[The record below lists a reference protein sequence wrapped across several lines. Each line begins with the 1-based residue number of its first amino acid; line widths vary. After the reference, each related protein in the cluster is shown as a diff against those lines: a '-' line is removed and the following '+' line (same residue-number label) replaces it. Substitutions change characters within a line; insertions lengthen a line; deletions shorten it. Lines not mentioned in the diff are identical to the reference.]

1 MKWYIR
7 CGFISS
13 CPDTFYLVCIFGHF
27 LKLLLVCKTRSNSI
41 AVTVA
46 FSFRIQLFSSSI
58 KDTRRHEVRD
68 YKTCFFLRHQLSQSE
83 FVFQFNGVFQFLIV
97 HFTVASK
104 NTMYQS
110 SEDVLFLP
118 TKIEEKGQSFS
129 FYNI

>member
-1 MKWYIR
+1 M
-7 CGFISS
+7 
-13 CPDTFYLVCIFGHF
+13 
-27 LKLLLVCKTRSNSI
+27 
-41 AVTVA
+41 
-46 FSFRIQLFSSSI
+46 
-58 KDTRRHEVRD
+58 
-68 YKTCFFLRHQLSQSE
+68 
-83 FVFQFNGVFQFLIV
+83 V